1 MSFIPQFT
9 HPPFSD
15 RKNKIKSSKKAGS
28 NKGRSK
34 MRKNCET
41 KKENFFVFTLSFK
54 LDIL

>member
-1 MSFIPQFT
+1 
-9 HPPFSD
+9 
-15 RKNKIKSSKKAGS
+15 
-28 NKGRSK
+28 